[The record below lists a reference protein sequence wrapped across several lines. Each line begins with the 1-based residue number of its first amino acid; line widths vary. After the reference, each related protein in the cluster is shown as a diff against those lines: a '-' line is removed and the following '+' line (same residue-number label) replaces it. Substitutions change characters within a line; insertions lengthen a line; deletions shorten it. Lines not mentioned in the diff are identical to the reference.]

1 MIVLT
6 DIEFLEKQFAI
17 AKEIV
22 EKEDEPYKT
31 EGFKIILQRLL
42 DEISE
47 NTTTKPRNPKLK
59 NPKLKN
65 PKPSSSQIN
74 SAEIDKEILD
84 AIDVNTTGYILKLE
98 KTSDKCIAILD
109 ILSEKLPKN
118 MRLTTDGL
126 KTILGDKFGLTTI
139 TAESISMALKNVTGK
154 HVSRVKIKAPHPKFY
169 YTILTEGKKYIKRVI
184 SEVESNID

>member
-22 EKEDEPYKT
+22 KKEDEPYKT
-31 EGFKIILQRLL
+31 EGFKIILQKLL
-42 DEISE
+42 DEISK
-47 NTTTKPRNPKLK
+47 NTAPKPRNPKP
-59 NPKLKN
+59 N
-65 PKPSSSQIN
+65 SSQIN
-74 SAEIDKEILD
+74 SVEIDKEILD

-126 KTILGDKFGLTTI
+126 KTILGDKFALTTI

-154 HVSRVKIKAPHPKFY
+154 YVSRVKIKAQHSKFH
-169 YTILTEGKKYIKRVI
+169 YTILTEGKRHIKKVI
-184 SEVESNID
+184 SEVESNTD